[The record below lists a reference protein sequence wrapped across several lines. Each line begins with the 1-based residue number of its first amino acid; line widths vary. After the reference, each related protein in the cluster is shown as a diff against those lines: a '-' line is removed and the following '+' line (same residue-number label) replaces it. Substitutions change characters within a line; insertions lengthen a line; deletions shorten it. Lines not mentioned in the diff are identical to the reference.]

1 MATIK
6 KPAKKMQEGGNL
18 KIKVKIKP
26 DRKLLRQA
34 RKEANEQS
42 RMSQD
47 TKKQIMKNSLSEAG
61 YEASQMKMGGSVKKM
76 QRGGVMD
83 TKLKDIPGKVKSTVK
98 KVTDKVKNSS
108 VGDVVDVATAG
119 GYSAAKNIKKGVK
132 AFRDQIGSVND
143 RMPKKKM
150 GGAVKAKN
158 GKSFPD
164 LNKDG
169 KITKADILKGRGV
182 IAKKGATLKKQA
194 AVAIA
199 MKKAGKA
206 PKKMQYGGAAASMA
220 PTMKKGGAMKKC
232 KYGCK

>member
-1 MATIK
+1 MAIMK
-6 KPAKKMQEGGNL
+6 KPAKKMQEGGKV

-26 DRKLLRQA
+26 NRNSDKDKAPLM
-34 RKEANEQS
+34 KYEAS
-42 RMSQD
+42 KASKD
-47 TKKQIMKNSLSEAG
+47 YALDKASKEAG
-61 YEASQMKMGGSVKKM
+61 YEA
-76 QRGGVMD
+76 
-83 TKLKDIPGKVKSTVK
+83 
-98 KVTDKVKNSS
+98 
-108 VGDVVDVATAG
+108 
-119 GYSAAKNIKKGVK
+119 KG
-132 AFRDQIGSVND
+132 
-143 RMPKKKM
+143 MKM

>member
-6 KPAKKMQEGGNL
+6 KPAKKMQEGG
-18 KIKVKIKP
+18 KVKIKIKIKP
-26 DRKLLRQA
+26 DNKKKNLDKFGLDKASKDAGFETNPA
-34 RKEANEQS
+34 RKATFNVPEV
-42 RMSQD
+42 
-47 TKKQIMKNSLSEAG
+47 K
-61 YEASQMKMGGSVKKM
+61 QMKKGGSV
-76 QRGGVMD
+76 D
-83 TKLKDIPGKVKSTVK
+83 TYTNYSGKTSKPDSYTQ
-98 KVTDKVKNSS
+98 
-108 VGDVVDVATAG
+108 
-119 GYSAAKNIKKGVK
+119 Y
-132 AFRDQIGSVND
+132 
-143 RMPKKKM
+143 KM

-158 GKSFPD
+158 GKKFPD

-206 PKKMQYGGAAASMA
+206 PKKMQYGGAAASMV
-220 PTMKKGGAMKKC
+220 PPMMKKGGATKKC

>member
-6 KPAKKMQEGGNL
+6 KPVSKMQKGGKLTGKEKEALMEKYKTKNAIADNYDLFMKGKFESPKQKLDNISKLRSGAKKDSISASRL
-18 KIKVKIKP
+18 KK
-26 DRKLLRQA
+26 
-34 RKEANEQS
+34 
-42 RMSQD
+42 
-47 TKKQIMKNSLSEAG
+47 
-61 YEASQMKMGGSVKKM
+61 
-76 QRGGVMD
+76 GGV
-83 TKLKDIPGKVKSTVK
+83 
-98 KVTDKVKNSS
+98 
-108 VGDVVDVATAG
+108 
-119 GYSAAKNIKKGVK
+119 
-132 AFRDQIGSVND
+132 
-143 RMPKKKM
+143 
-150 GGAVKAKN
+150 VKAKN

-206 PKKMQYGGAAASMA
+206 PKKMQYGGAAASMV
-220 PTMKKGGAMKKC
+220 PPMMKKGGTTKKC

>member
-6 KPAKKMQEGGNL
+6 KPVSKMQTGGKV

-26 DRKLLRQA
+26 DRKQA
-34 RKEANEQS
+34 REDKNKAPLMKNPLRDVEFNQLQKLKSDAAKEAMAEA
-42 RMSQD
+42 RGM
-47 TKKQIMKNSLSEAG
+47 KKGGTIKKYKA
-61 YEASQMKMGGSVKKM
+61 GGSV
-76 QRGGVMD
+76 D
-83 TKLKDIPGKVKSTVK
+83 TYTNYSGKTSKPDSYT
-98 KVTDKVKNSS
+98 N
-108 VGDVVDVATAG
+108 
-119 GYSAAKNIKKGVK
+119 Y
-132 AFRDQIGSVND
+132 
-143 RMPKKKM
+143 KM

-182 IAKKGATLKKQA
+182 IAKSGAKLKKQA

-206 PKKMQYGGAAASMA
+206 PKKMQYGGAAASMV
-220 PTMKKGGAMKKC
+220 PPMMKKGGTTKKC

>member
-6 KPAKKMQEGGNL
+6 KPAKKMQEGGKV

-26 DRKLLRQA
+26 NRNSDKDKAPL
-34 RKEANEQS
+34 
-42 RMSQD
+42 
-47 TKKQIMKNSLSEAG
+47 MK
-61 YEASQMKMGGSVKKM
+61 YEASK
-76 QRGGVMD
+76 
-83 TKLKDIPGKVKSTVK
+83 
-98 KVTDKVKNSS
+98 
-108 VGDVVDVATAG
+108 
-119 GYSAAKNIKKGVK
+119 AAKDYALDK
-132 AFRDQIGSVND
+132 ASKDAGFKAKEAIDKISG
-143 RMPKKKM
+143 MKM

-199 MKKAGKA
+199 MKKAGKT
-206 PKKMQYGGAAASMA
+206 PKKMQYGGAAASMV
-220 PTMKKGGAMKKC
+220 PPMKAGGKAKKAGMHKMPDGSMMKNSMMKSGGKMKKC
-232 KYGCK
+232 KYGCN